1 MPQRDALGPAP
12 RGKGKLEVVAAVAL
26 VLGGRAQRLV
36 EHLGVAEEVLRH
48 S

>member
-12 RGKGKLEVVAAVAL
+12 RGKGKLQVITAVAL
-26 VLGGRAQRLV
+26 VLGGGAQRLV
-36 EHLGVAEEVLRH
+36 EHLGVAEEVLRD